1 LESFLKGAGG
11 IFAIIK
17 YIAEEDRENFIVE
30 ILSSEGWNTSK
41 IEGEVLQRESL
52 QSSIQRNLNL
62 KANYK
67 KDQPMEKGVADLMCH
82 VYKEYESELTHE
94 TLYYWHSLL
103 FQSGANLDCVG
114 KYRSHTDP
122 MQIVSNKYGDSKVF
136 FEAPPSSKIYDEME
150 HFIYWFNHSKD
161 DYSPLARASI
171 VHLYFENIHPFEDGN
186 GRIGRALVEKALS
199 QSLGNPTLI
208 TISKIIEENKR
219 EYYEA
224 LGECNS
230 NLDASSWVTF
240 FSNLI
245 IESQK
250 YSIEALE
257 FLVSKSKLMHSLD
270 GKINPRQE
278 KTLIRIFDAGLE
290 GFKGGLSAENYI
302 TITKAS
308 RATAT
313 RDLFRYC

>member
-1 LESFLKGAGG
+1 M
-11 IFAIIK
+11 
-17 YIAEEDRENFIVE
+17 EN
-30 ILSSEGWNTSK
+30 
-41 IEGEVLQRESL
+41 
-52 QSSIQRNLNL
+52 
-62 KANYK
+62 
-67 KDQPMEKGVADLMCH
+67 GVADLMCN

-150 HFIYWFNHSKD
+150 RFIQWFNHSKD
-161 DYSPLARASI
+161 NYSPLARASI

-313 RDLFRYC
+313 RDLSDLVSKKALFKTGSLRHTRYWLNI